1 MNGCHRQHRS
11 VTGVRFERTRH
22 YRELAR
28 ASATHAPLT
37 LGKEEEDWCPAAGPH
52 GDANRMHTCKAP
64 GQTLDQWLKCYPST
78 VGNYGHLLLEQ
89 VGANDR
95 ALIDA
100 LLPYFESAHLDAR
113 EHFHEEISIDL
124 HPDAGSAGAHAT
136 YPNCLPS
143 KTRRGLFGEVMAGM
157 ITEHYAYVGNHK
169 WLVPIFLFRHHEDVE
184 QYLFALAR
192 DSSLTREVMGRH
204 GSDFLAIMLDDGG
217 SVGRYL
223 AGEAKWRKALS
234 PSAVANLLLG
244 PKVDDGSGKKEHSGK
259 GIWHQFNERDK
270 NLPHGMRQ
278 LRNLLKERDAK
289 GFAAAIF
296 SIDKALMLDN
306 ATPIPRTNLVFICGN
321 DFASR
326 KQTSPLVDWEA
337 QPADYKAPHDLQ
349 VVEVFLNEG
358 EVLIDEIYDGLWR
371 GA

>member
-1 MNGCHRQHRS
+1 M
-11 VTGVRFERTRH
+11 
-22 YRELAR
+22 
-28 ASATHAPLT
+28 
-37 LGKEEEDWCPAAGPH
+37 GPH
-52 GDANRMHTCKAP
+52 ADSHRMHTCKAP
-64 GQTLDQWLKCYPST
+64 GQTIDLWLKSYPST

-89 VGANDR
+89 VGATDD

-100 LLPYFESAHLDAR
+100 LVPYFESAHLDAR
-113 EHFHEEISIDL
+113 EHFHEEINIDL

-136 YPNCLPS
+136 YPKCLPS

-157 ITEHYAYVGNHK
+157 LTEHFEYVGNHK
-169 WLVPIFLFRHHEDVE
+169 WRVPIYLFRHHEDVE
-184 QYLFALAR
+184 HYLFALAR
-192 DSSLTREVMGRH
+192 DASLTREVMGRH
-204 GSDFLAIMLDDGG
+204 GSDFLAIVLDDEGY
-217 SVGRYL
+217 VVRYL
-223 AGEAKWRKALS
+223 AGEAKWRIALS

-244 PKVDDGSGKKEHSGK
+244 PKVEDGSGKRVHSGK

-306 ATPIPRTNLVFICGN
+306 AMPIPRTNLVFICGN
-321 DFASR
+321 DFSTR
-326 KQTSPLVDWEA
+326 KKGRTLVDWEA
-337 QPADYKAPHDLQ
+337 RPAHYTAPHDLQ

-358 EVLIDEIYDGLWR
+358 EVLIDGIYDGLWK
-371 GA
+371 GT